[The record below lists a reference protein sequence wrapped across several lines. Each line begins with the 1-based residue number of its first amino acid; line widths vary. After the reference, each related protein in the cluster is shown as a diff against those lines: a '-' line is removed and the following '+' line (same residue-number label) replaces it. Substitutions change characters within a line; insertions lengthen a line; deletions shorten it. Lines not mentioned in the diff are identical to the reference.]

1 MDDAAS
7 VELFKKLL
15 RIRTESF
22 QGPATGAYAE
32 AISLIREECDAAG
45 LSWQQHEFVEGK
57 PVGIATWKGEDES
70 LPSVLL
76 NSHYDVVPCDE
87 AEWSK
92 DPWAA
97 DSVDGRIYGR
107 GTQDMK
113 CVVVQ
118 YIAAI
123 CRLRA
128 AGVKPLRTVHL
139 SFVPD
144 EEVGGADGMAKFLQT
159 EVFLDLRVGVALDE
173 GLANEGDEYTV
184 FYGERTPWWLLVTAN
199 GNVGHGSRFVHD
211 TATEKLLR
219 AVSRFLDFRKE
230 QEALIGKP
238 EAGCAHAVAKKLG
251 DVTTVN
257 LTVLR
262 AGQSTGHKEG
272 KGDTYAINV
281 IPGDAMAGFD
291 IRIPP
296 EVDAE
301 DMKAKLDDWC
311 SEEGVRWEFAH
322 WYEPLFKNHV
332 TSTDPEQNRWWKV
345 FRGVFDLPE
354 ARGGI
359 GRKLEEEIF
368 PAATDSRFI
377 RQLGLPCF
385 GFTPIRNTP
394 VLLHDHDEFL
404 DETMFLEGVS
414 VYCKLISA
422 LVALP
427 GEPGERAAT
436 DRAVDDLT
444 SRR

>member
-87 AEWSK
+87 SEWSK

-123 CRLRA
+123 WRLRA

-144 EEVGGADGMAKFLQT
+144 EEIGGVEGMALFVKTSLFKSLN
-159 EVFLDLRVGVALDE
+159 VGFSLDE
-173 GLANEGDEYTV
+173 GLAGPEDEIPLY
-184 FYGERTPWWLLVTAN
+184 YGERNVFWIKVELQTKVIRRFPKISQSIWLLNIV
-199 GNVGHGSRFVHD
+199 
-211 TATEKLLR
+211 
-219 AVSRFLDFRKE
+219 
-230 QEALIGKP
+230 
-238 EAGCAHAVAKKLG
+238 
-251 DVTTVN
+251 
-257 LTVLR
+257 
-262 AGQSTGHKEG
+262 
-272 KGDTYAINV
+272 
-281 IPGDAMAGFD
+281 
-291 IRIPP
+291 
-296 EVDAE
+296 
-301 DMKAKLDDWC
+301 
-311 SEEGVRWEFAH
+311 
-322 WYEPLFKNHV
+322 
-332 TSTDPEQNRWWKV
+332 
-345 FRGVFDLPE
+345 
-354 ARGGI
+354 
-359 GRKLEEEIF
+359 
-368 PAATDSRFI
+368 
-377 RQLGLPCF
+377 
-385 GFTPIRNTP
+385 
-394 VLLHDHDEFL
+394 
-404 DETMFLEGVS
+404 
-414 VYCKLISA
+414 
-422 LVALP
+422 
-427 GEPGERAAT
+427 
-436 DRAVDDLT
+436 
-444 SRR
+444 